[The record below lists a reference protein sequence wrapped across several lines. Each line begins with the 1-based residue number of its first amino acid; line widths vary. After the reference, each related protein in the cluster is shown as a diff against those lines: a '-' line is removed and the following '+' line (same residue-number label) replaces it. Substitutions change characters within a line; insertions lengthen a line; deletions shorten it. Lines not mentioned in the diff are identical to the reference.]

1 MNAKV
6 IGFGLLAA
14 TVGAVL
20 LSPAFRGN
28 AALPPPPPVPVP
40 ATPHV
45 QTQGAA
51 KVEVVFVLDTTGS
64 MSGLIDAAK
73 EKIWSIAA
81 SMSQATPAPEISM
94 GLVAYRD
101 RGDAYVTQVVDLST
115 DLDSMYATLMDFTA
129 DGGGDGPESVN
140 QALHD
145 AVHAMSWSQDPNS
158 YKVVF
163 LVGDAPPHMDYQD
176 DAKYPEIVAA
186 AAAKGIVVNTIQCG
200 GLPETTSHWQRIAAL
215 GNGRYFQVEQS
226 GNAIAIETPFDERIA
241 ALAARLDA
249 TRLFYGTSAQRA
261 EMEQKIAATAKL
273 SEHASTAALARRG
286 VFNASVSGAANLA
299 GEQDLVHDV
308 LSDRVDLDALAPS
321 ELPPEL
327 ASLPPDEQRRLIEQ
341 KAAEREALQREI
353 QALSAQR
360 DEFIADK
367 LDELGGGADSLD
379 QLIYDAVRTQAAPKG
394 LTYDAGPKY

>member
-1 MNAKV
+1 
-6 IGFGLLAA
+6 
-14 TVGAVL
+14 
-20 LSPAFRGN
+20 
-28 AALPPPPPVPVP
+28 
-40 ATPHV
+40 
-45 QTQGAA
+45 
-51 KVEVVFVLDTTGS
+51 
-64 MSGLIDAAK
+64 GLIDAAK

-200 GLPETTSHWQRIAAL
+200 GLPETTPHWQRIAAL

-353 QALSAQR
+353 QALSAQ
-360 DEFIADK
+360 
-367 LDELGGGADSLD
+367 
-379 QLIYDAVRTQAAPKG
+379 
-394 LTYDAGPKY
+394 